1 MKVTFCVATCKV
13 DLVRVEFPCRLI
25 GSVCSVLRPVW
36 VARLV
41 SQVEDVASYVVL
53 CGDIRQYPRFIGSS
67 HLQAAYRTVSALPT
81 PAETE
86 GSVWWSSITFS
97 VTKELLDYSSLW
109 AIISPFINAFLTE
122 AVCTGQ
128 NEVRLSV
135 HADTTLL
142 LVSQLLH
149 SAPTHKQRTDKV
161 LLLFLRKKS
170 TDLKEGGKKRKIVF
184 WLKCLISEESWSLVI
199 KRSAWEK
206 YHSVI

>member
-1 MKVTFCVATCKV
+1 MSSSVGISDSTHDSLAAVT
-13 DLVRVEFPCRLI
+13 CRRHI
-25 GSVCSVLRPVW
+25 GQFRLCPLLRKQKGACDDHQSLFRW
-36 VARLV
+36 
-41 SQVEDVASYVVL
+41 Q
-53 CGDIRQYPRFIGSS
+53 
-67 HLQAAYRTVSALPT
+67 
-81 PAETE
+81 
-86 GSVWWSSITFS
+86 
-97 VTKELLDYSSLW
+97 KNLLDYSSLW

>member
-86 GSVWWSSITFS
+86 GSV
-97 VTKELLDYSSLW
+97 
-109 AIISPFINAFLTE
+109 
-122 AVCTGQ
+122 
-128 NEVRLSV
+128 
-135 HADTTLL
+135 
-142 LVSQLLH
+142 
-149 SAPTHKQRTDKV
+149 
-161 LLLFLRKKS
+161 
-170 TDLKEGGKKRKIVF
+170 
-184 WLKCLISEESWSLVI
+184 
-199 KRSAWEK
+199 
-206 YHSVI
+206 